1 MKRVV
6 SALTGVLFVAA
17 MVAPLVADV
26 KTVKGEIVDVQCQA
40 KKAENTGADH
50 EGCAKKCAEKG
61 AKMGILAADGVYT
74 ITGDYAADN
83 NKKLLEFVA
92 KKVEA
97 TGDVTEKDGQKTIK
111 VASMKASN

>member
-6 SALTGVLFVAA
+6 SALTGALFVAA
-17 MVAPLVADV
+17 MAAPLVADS
-26 KTVKGEIVDVQCQA
+26 KTIKGEVVDVQCQA
-40 KKAENTGADH
+40 KKAENHGADH

-61 AKMGILAADGVYT
+61 AKMGILTDDGVYT

-97 TGDVTEKDGQKTIK
+97 TGEGTEKDGQKTIK
-111 VASMKASN
+111 VASMKVAN